1 MLRSDL
7 CNFNDAYIAV
17 KGAITLTKDTNR
29 DFIDV
34 RNRFLTFK
42 NNAPFTNC
50 ISKVNNV
57 LIDNAENLHI
67 AMFVNNLLEFSK
79 NYKKTTGSLWNYY
92 RDEPNNPTLNLP
104 VSNNPAT
111 VNYNVDSITNFV
123 SFKYK
128 TVKKLS
134 KDIQRVK

>member
-34 RNRFLTFK
+34 RNRFLAFK
-42 NNAPFTNC
+42 NNAAFTNC
-50 ISKVNNV
+50 ISKVNNA
-57 LIDNAENLHI
+57 LIGNAENLHI
-67 AMFVNNLLEFSK
+67 VMFVYNLLEFSK

-92 RDEPNNPTLNLP
+92 RDEPNNPTLNLS

-111 VNYNVDSITNFV
+111 VNYNVDPITNSA

-128 TVKKLS
+128 TVKTLS
-134 KDIQRVK
+134 KDIQRLK

>member
-34 RNRFLTFK
+34 RSRFLAFK
-42 NNAPFTNC
+42 NNAPFTNR
-50 ISKVNNV
+50 ISRVNNV
-57 LIDNAENLHI
+57 LIGNAENLHI
-67 AMFVNNLLEFSK
+67 VMFVYNLLEFSK
-79 NYKKTTGSLWNYY
+79 IYKKTTGSLWNYY

-104 VSNNPAT
+104 VSNNPNA
-111 VNYNVDSITNFV
+111 DPITNSA

-128 TVKKLS
+128 TVKTLS
-134 KDIQRVK
+134 KDIQRLK

>member
-7 CNFNDAYIAV
+7 CNFNDAYIV
-17 KGAITLTKDTNR
+17 VQGTITLTKDTNR

-34 RNRFLTFK
+34 RNRFLAFK
-42 NNAPFTNC
+42 NNAAFTNC

-57 LIDNAENLHI
+57 LIGNAENLHI
-67 AMFVNNLLEFSK
+67 VMFVYNLLEFSK

-92 RDEPNNPTLNLP
+92 RDEPNNPTLNLS

-111 VNYNVDSITNFV
+111 VNYNVDPITNSA

-128 TVKKLS
+128 TVKTLS
-134 KDIQRVK
+134 KDIQRLK

>member
-7 CNFNDAYIAV
+7 CNFNDADIV
-17 KGAITLTKDTNR
+17 VQGTITLTKDTNR

-34 RNRFLTFK
+34 RNRFLAFK

-67 AMFVNNLLEFSK
+67 VMLVYNLLGFSK
-79 NYKKTTGSLWNYY
+79 NYKKTAGSLWNYY
-92 RDEPNNPTLNLP
+92 RDEPKNPTLNLP

-111 VNYNVDSITNFV
+111 VNYNVDSITNFA